1 MADGTRRP
9 AGRGLPSPLEDAR
22 ARIEHLARDSGLDF
36 HDVLFELCDY
46 DEMSMI
52 AAYGGFPTRYP
63 HWRWGMEY
71 LRMQRAHEYGLQRIY
86 ELVIN
91 NDPVWAYLLDQNAF
105 VDQQLV
111 MAHVYAHADFF
122 KNNAWFARTNRKM
135 LDTMANHAAR
145 VRRHIDRE
153 GTHAVERWIDLCL
166 SLDNLVDPYGATM
179 SPGPAPAG
187 TTPEP
192 PWDLRDADSR
202 RAPPASRSPS
212 GPLLPTRDVLGF
224 LLARAPLAPWQADVL
239 AMIRD
244 EALYFLPQA
253 QTKIMNEGWA
263 SFWHTRLMTGAI
275 LDDRGIVD
283 YADHHAATVV
293 TRADQ
298 LNPYKIGL
306 EVFRAIEAR
315 HGLAR
320 TFEARRTHNDVTFLD
335 TFLDEETCARA
346 GLFTWST
353 DRKSGAAVVD
363 SRGFA
368 EVRARLLFAVSN
380 RGDPC
385 VRVTDDDHGG
395 LGELHLVHTHEG
407 VDVKLDWATEV
418 LANLAHIWGRPV
430 HLRTRVEDHDTLLRH
445 DGTHL
450 VVQGP
455 HPTDAAATP

>member
-1 MADGTRRP
+1 MADGTRR
-9 AGRGLPSPLEDAR
+9 AGGRGLPAPLETTRVA
-22 ARIEHLARDSGLDF
+22 IERLARDAGLVF

-71 LRMQRAHEYGLQRIY
+71 LRMQRSHAYGLQRIY

-91 NDPVWAYLLDQNAF
+91 NDPVWAYLLDQNDF

-122 KNNAWFARTNRKM
+122 RNNAWFSHTNRKM

-166 SLDNLVDPYGATM
+166 SLDNLVDPYGPNGTA
-179 SPGPAPAG
+179 AP
-187 TTPEP
+187 
-192 PWDLRDADSR
+192 
-202 RAPPASRSPS
+202 
-212 GPLLPTRDVLGF
+212 PTRDVLGF
-224 LLARAPLAPWQADVL
+224 LLARAPLPPWQADIL
-239 AMIRD
+239 AMIRE

-306 EVFRAIEAR
+306 EMFRAIEAR
-315 HGLAR
+315 HGIAR
-320 TFEARRTHNDVTFLD
+320 AFEARRTHNDVTFLD

-368 EVRARLLFAVSN
+368 EVRARLLFAVAN

-385 VRVTDDDHGG
+385 VRVTDDDHAG
-395 LGELHLVHTHEG
+395 LGELELTHDHAG
-407 VDVKLDWATEV
+407 VDLKLDWVTEV
-418 LANLAHIWGRPV
+418 LANLARAWGRPV
-430 HLRTRVEDHDTLLRH
+430 HLRTRVDERDLLLHH
-445 DGTHL
+445 DGERFVADGL
-450 VVQGP
+450 RPAGEAP
-455 HPTDAAATP
+455 G